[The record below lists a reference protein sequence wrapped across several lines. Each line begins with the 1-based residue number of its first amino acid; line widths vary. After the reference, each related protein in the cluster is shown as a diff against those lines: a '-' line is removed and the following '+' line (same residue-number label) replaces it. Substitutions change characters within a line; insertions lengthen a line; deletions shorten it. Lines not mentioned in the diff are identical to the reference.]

1 MGFNHCYISS
11 VENLQLEF
19 EMWGLETFVKRYRKY
34 DAITGPSESFRFL
47 ESKVK
52 EYELQQ
58 IQMVDKGQNKETTT
72 S

>member
-11 VENLQLEF
+11 VENLQLEL

-47 ESKVK
+47 EEKQK
-52 EYELQQ
+52 EYEEY
-58 IQMVDKGQNKETTT
+58 INNINNDTNTNKL
-72 S
+72 

>member
-19 EMWGLETFVKRYRKY
+19 EMSGLETFVKRYRKY

-47 ESKVK
+47 EEKQK

-58 IQMVDKGQNKETTT
+58 IQMVDKGQNKKTTT

>member
-11 VENLQLEF
+11 VENLQLEL

-47 ESKVK
+47 EDKIK
-52 EYELQQ
+52 EYEKVINNNTDNTNDSKL
-58 IQMVDKGQNKETTT
+58 
-72 S
+72 